1 MTDTP
6 TPPSDN
12 NRRLEE
18 HLQDSVSTQQ
28 DAMVRD
34 IEESGRAYA

>member
-6 TPPSDN
+6 TPPS